1 MVDEPQKEENSCSS
15 RTVGNST
22 IFWNLMSNVATVI
35 YRTYVDWKVESSQPR
50 RLGNGI
56 MKFDSWKFI
65 WILSH
70 GSVFQFQ
77 WKGVAALLG
86 AWCGASYGV
95 EDIPF
100 RTKKIS
106 RKYNYIYT
114 EWKDEIWL
122 QFHVVAINIYS
133 TSNDSSPHVPMIL
146 ALELHDITW
155 FATTSIHSILPPL
168 LGTSPCSPSLIFSK
182 HFQPFP
188 SSHAVGMA
196 AFFKA
201 PGPVNGGTTSWL
213 DEGKKWRSYHPYV
226 EKRLEVGICVFV
238 CFILY

>member
-1 MVDEPQKEENSCSS
+1 MAPFFSFSERAQ
-15 RTVGNST
+15 
-22 IFWNLMSNVATVI
+22 
-35 YRTYVDWKVESSQPR
+35 
-50 RLGNGI
+50 
-56 MKFDSWKFI
+56 
-65 WILSH
+65 
-70 GSVFQFQ
+70 
-77 WKGVAALLG
+77 LLYWG
-86 AWCGASYGV
+86 HDVVPPIGL
-95 EDIPF
+95 
-100 RTKKIS
+100 KIS
-106 RKYNYIYT
+106 HFGPRKYPGNTSSTSLGSWQNYIYT

-133 TSNDSSPHVPMIL
+133 TSNDSSPHVPMII

-155 FATTSIHSILPPL
+155 FATTSIHSMLPPL
-168 LGTSPCSPSLIFSK
+168 FGTSPCSPSLIFSK